1 MLQDFHFKIIHRAG
15 AKHANVD
22 VLSRNLVGKY
32 GANENFGSKIQDL
45 DRMAKMFP
53 CLPLLKEL
61 KLSTIFS
68 L

>member
-32 GANENFGSKIQDL
+32 GANENFGSKI
-45 DRMAKMFP
+45 
-53 CLPLLKEL
+53 
-61 KLSTIFS
+61 
-68 L
+68 